1 MIEIK
6 NKADCCGCTA
16 CASICP
22 QDAITMQPD
31 SMGFQYPVVD
41 KDKCVD
47 CGLCEKVCAFNDSY
61 DTSLNLSQP
70 IAYGARHK
78 DMHEVE
84 TSRSGAAFIA
94 ISDYV
99 LENGGVV
106 YGAGYTDHF
115 RVVHKRAITKE
126 ERNEF
131 KGSKYVQSDLHG
143 VFRQV
148 KKDLK
153 DGLTVLFSGT
163 PCQTAGLNSYI
174 GKKLRENLILVDI
187 ICHGVPGPYLW
198 RDYLAYLEKKQGDR
212 ICWVN
217 FRDKQEY
224 GWAAHHETF
233 KFENGGG
240 VKMSFTDLFYKHIM
254 FREACG
260 KCHFA
265 NTRRP
270 SDITLGD
277 FWGWEKTD
285 PEINKDDK
293 GVSLVFINTEKGYA
307 LFEAVKDRL
316 IVASVKIEDCLQPNL
331 RHSSVLHPLRKVF
344 EREYKKKGFEY
355 VLNKNY
361 DRSIRFILIASIT
374 KFLTIIK
381 KLIRQYTKK

>member
-31 SMGFQYPVVD
+31 SMGFLYPVVD
-41 KDKCVD
+41 KDKCVN
-47 CGLCEKVCAFNDSY
+47 CGLCEKVCAFNDNY
-61 DTSLNLSQP
+61 DTSLNLPQP

-78 DMHEVE
+78 DMYEVE

-115 RVVHKRAITKE
+115 RVVHKRAATKE

-131 KGSKYVQSDLHG
+131 KGSKYVQSDLRG

-174 GKKLRENLILVDI
+174 GKRLRENLILVDI

-224 GWAAHHETF
+224 GWTAHHETF

-240 VKMSFTDLFYKHIM
+240 RKISFTDLFYQHIM
-254 FREACG
+254 FRLSCG

-277 FWGWEKTD
+277 FWGWERFD
-285 PEINKDDK
+285 PFSLIQKK
-293 GVSLVFINTEKGYA
+293 VVSYLKQ
-307 LFEAVKDRL
+307 L
-316 IVASVKIEDCLQPNL
+316 
-331 RHSSVLHPLRKVF
+331 KV
-344 EREYKKKGFEY
+344 
-355 VLNKNY
+355 NY
-361 DRSIRFILIASIT
+361 CSN
-374 KFLTIIK
+374 
-381 KLIRQYTKK
+381 Q

>member
-1 MIEIK
+1 
-6 NKADCCGCTA
+6 
-16 CASICP
+16 
-22 QDAITMQPD
+22 
-31 SMGFQYPVVD
+31 
-41 KDKCVD
+41 
-47 CGLCEKVCAFNDSY
+47 
-61 DTSLNLSQP
+61 
-70 IAYGARHK
+70 
-78 DMHEVE
+78 
-84 TSRSGAAFIA
+84 
-94 ISDYV
+94 
-99 LENGGVV
+99 
-106 YGAGYTDHF
+106 
-115 RVVHKRAITKE
+115 
-126 ERNEF
+126 
-131 KGSKYVQSDLHG
+131 
-143 VFRQV
+143 
-148 KKDLK
+148 
-153 DGLTVLFSGT
+153 
-163 PCQTAGLNSYI
+163 
-174 GKKLRENLILVDI
+174 
-187 ICHGVPGPYLW
+187 
-198 RDYLAYLEKKQGDR
+198 
-212 ICWVN
+212 
-217 FRDKQEY
+217 
-224 GWAAHHETF
+224 
-233 KFENGGG
+233 
-240 VKMSFTDLFYKHIM
+240 M